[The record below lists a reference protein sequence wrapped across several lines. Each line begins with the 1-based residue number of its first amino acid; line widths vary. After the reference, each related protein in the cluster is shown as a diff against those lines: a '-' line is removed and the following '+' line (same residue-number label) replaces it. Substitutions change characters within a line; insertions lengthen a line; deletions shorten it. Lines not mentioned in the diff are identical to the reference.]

1 MKNHKEMFE
10 AILAGET
17 LLSISTQEYKL
28 IEGKVCV
35 KHPNEDTW
43 SIYSCSF
50 PHYGNVEIKK
60 RTININGFEVPEPE
74 RNAPKMGTV
83 WYAPE
88 IGSSDLEDLA
98 IVNDWE
104 GDPWDINM
112 LKSGLVHLS
121 KENAELHANALLS
134 FTKKEEE

>member
-1 MKNHKEMFE
+1 MQSHKEMFE
-10 AILAGET
+10 ALLAGET

-43 SIYSCSF
+43 SIYSYGF
-50 PHYGNVEIKK
+50 PHYENVEIKK

-74 RNAPKMGTV
+74 RVAPKEGTPV
-83 WYAPE
+83 FIPAF
-88 IGSSDLEDLA
+88 DEDLFSEYTYLHAGISYDFLKHGVLHLTKEAA
-98 IVNDWE
+98 I
-104 GDPWDINM
+104 
-112 LKSGLVHLS
+112 
-121 KENAELHANALLS
+121 AHANALLS